1 MSPYDSQV
9 DTLSPAPLNVTLFG
23 SRVFA
28 DEVAWEEDGPYADMT
43 LTEEETWTQR
53 WTCTQREG
61 HEKRETQM
69 GRGSTGPGTPE
80 MPAKP
85 QNLGRGLDQFFPS
98 GLLEGIKTPDTL
110 ISDF

>member
-43 LTEEETWTQR
+43 LTEGETWTQR

-61 HEKRETQM
+61 HEKRETQI
-69 GRGSTGPGTPE
+69 GAWVHRPRNARDAGKAPESGERPGPVFSLRTVGGN
-80 MPAKP
+80 
-85 QNLGRGLDQFFPS
+85 QDS
-98 GLLEGIKTPDTL
+98 
-110 ISDF
+110 

>member
-1 MSPYDSQV
+1 MR
-9 DTLSPAPLNVTLFG
+9 LL
-23 SRVFA
+23 
-28 DEVAWEEDGPYADMT
+28 WEEDGPYADMT
-43 LTEEETWTQR
+43 LREGETWTQR

-61 HEKRETQM
+61 HEKRETQT
-69 GRGSTGPGTPE
+69 GRGGVGPQAQGTPE

-110 ISDF
+110 ILTSLASRTVRL